1 VDIEYAKNLKWIDDE
16 KTSIDLIVKF
26 VSFDFEVPF
35 SANPN
40 DVEPHGRQIFTDCIG
55 GKYGPIADYVPPIIN
70 PPTAEQNKFKAVE
83 FLRDTD
89 WVNQPDV
96 TDVDINPHLVN
107 HDEFKVY
114 RAVLRSIAINPQP
127 GNIDWPIKPIEQWS

>member
-1 VDIEYAKNLKWIDDE
+1 MAITSVSNPRWANESQTIIDCDITTDITGSEIMPFTA
-16 KTSIDLIVKF
+16 SI
-26 VSFDFEVPF
+26 
-35 SANPN
+35 
-40 DVEPHGRQIFTDCIG
+40 
-55 GKYGPIADYVPPIIN
+55 
-70 PPTAEQNKFKAVE
+70 
-83 FLRDTD
+83 TD